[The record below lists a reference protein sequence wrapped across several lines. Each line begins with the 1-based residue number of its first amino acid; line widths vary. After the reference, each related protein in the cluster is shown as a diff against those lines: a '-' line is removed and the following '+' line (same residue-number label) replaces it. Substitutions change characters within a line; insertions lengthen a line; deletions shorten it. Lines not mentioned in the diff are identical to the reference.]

1 MSHDNTD
8 LVALGCFLPRAPTGF
23 GWRALQAETDC
34 AVLRETW
41 NGLEQTM
48 RDTSIWATWRN
59 CLVFPE
65 SGDFARGFV
74 HVIGL
79 CSRDGSIAAIVAEA
93 EAITRAGLGEVVFH
107 VRPDFRGQGLGR
119 LALSAGVG
127 LARWRAR
134 RAVICQYGACGP
146 MTACPRGVRMLHQPA
161 RHGHYLEAHYGL
173 TRRRWLAAL
182 CCRHWKR
189 IAASLAPAVEHR

>member
-1 MSHDNTD
+1 MPHDDTG
-8 LVALGCFLPRAPTGF
+8 LGTLACFLPRAPAGY
-23 GWRALQAETDC
+23 GWRSLQVETDS
-34 AVLRETW
+34 AALRQAW
-41 NGLEQTM
+41 NGLAQTM

-79 CSRDGSIAAIVAEA
+79 CSRDGSIAAVVAEA
-93 EAITRAGLGEVVFH
+93 EALTRAGHGEVVFH
-107 VRPDFRGQGLGR
+107 VRPDFRGHGLGR

-134 RAVICQYGACGP
+134 RVAICQYGARGP
-146 MTACPRGVRMLHQPA
+146 VTECPRGVRTLRQPTH
-161 RHGHYLEAHYGL
+161 HGHYLEAHYGL

-182 CCRHWKR
+182 CCRHWKT
-189 IAASLAPAVEHR
+189 IAASLAPAVEHQ